1 MPDPEEDAGAWRRAE
16 EAGAFVPFNRT
27 VAVDGEQ
34 IEIVKSYAD
43 CSLTAVFWRNR
54 PRSLSYP
61 RALEPSE
68 LVAGASGGMID
79 DLYVIFLPPVL
90 REREQIVITFDQ
102 RAAPWEATPIAIP
115 VDRGRTGVHDRFLD
129 GPAPTVSSAGVRVE
143 IVAVS
148 VGLVRTATELII
160 EGVDGDLL
168 AMELDSTPFRPHVT
182 AGPGPAALW
191 RDWLPPV
198 RDEQRTVVRREGS
211 RVSAST
217 SAHVTFAARQLTAE
231 ELAKLPPPRE
241 PPPAWR
247 ATAMPGGPPLAVQGS
262 SGRGGPPP
270 DHPLIQPILYFDAPP
285 PEAQAIELSL
295 DQLWAYRHAYATTT
309 ISPPRSDRAVS
320 LAGRSL
326 EADGCR
332 VDFIQWDAAENEFTL
347 HGRCTPP
354 DVWPDIR
361 VMADGASASLW
372 FQPTDD
378 GVIRAGLPLNHAA
391 LFDRPEVELAIRMI
405 AKRVPPV
412 TLSLPLTRP
421 RSGR

>member
-1 MPDPEEDAGAWRRAE
+1 MPHPEEHADPWQRAE

-27 VAVDGEQ
+27 VLVDGEQ

-68 LVAGASGGMID
+68 LVAGASGGTID

-90 REREQIVITFDQ
+90 RDREQIVITFDR
-102 RAAPWEATPIAIP
+102 RAASWEATRIAIP
-115 VDRGRTGVHDRFLD
+115 VDRGRTGAYDRFLD
-129 GPAPTVSSAGVRVE
+129 GPAPTVSSAEVRVE

-168 AMELDSTPFRPHVT
+168 AVELDSTPFRPHVA

-191 RDWLPPV
+191 RDWHPPV
-198 RDEQRTVVRREGS
+198 QDEQKTVVRRKGS
-211 RVSAST
+211 RVTAST
-217 SAHVTFAARQLTAE
+217 SAQVTLQARQLTAE

-241 PPPAWR
+241 PLPAWR
-247 ATAMPGGPPLAVQGS
+247 ATAMPGGPPLTVHGS

-285 PEAQAIELSL
+285 PDAQAIELSL

-309 ISPPRSDRAVS
+309 IPPPRSDGAVS

-326 EADGCR
+326 EAEGCR
-332 VDFIQWDAAENEFTL
+332 VDFIRWDAAENEFTL

-361 VMADGASASLW
+361 VMADGASTSLW
-372 FQPTDD
+372 FQASDD

-391 LFDRPEVELAIRMI
+391 LFDRSEVELAIRLI
-405 AKRVPPV
+405 ARRVPRL
-412 TLSLPLTRP
+412 TLTMPLTRP
-421 RSGR
+421 RSEM